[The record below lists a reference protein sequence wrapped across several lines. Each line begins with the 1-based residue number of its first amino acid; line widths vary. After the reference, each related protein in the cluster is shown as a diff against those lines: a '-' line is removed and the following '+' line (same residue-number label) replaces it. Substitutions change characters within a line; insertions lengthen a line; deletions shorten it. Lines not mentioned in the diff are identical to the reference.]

1 MAETPE
7 STATASPPPRRRGG
21 AMRGLRYLAIAV
33 IASVALAYGAREV
46 WDRFTHVHEYDARIK
61 ANMVTLASKV
71 EGVLLEL
78 AVDEGDRVERGQVL
92 ARLDDRIPKLR
103 VQGLE
108 AELAGLEA
116 ERRRLLVERGVMD
129 AQTSTRMLSR
139 ESDVRA
145 SKAGRSVLLTD
156 LALARS
162 ELRRAKALYER
173 RVVSKHALDQ
183 ASSKVDRIEADLQKV
198 DAETQAARAQ
208 MAEAEAER
216 RRLEVTDSELAML
229 DHRTA
234 RLMAELDQQRVDVDD
249 RLLRAPNDGL
259 IDRIFVE
266 QGEFVN
272 DGQRML
278 LLHDPSELW
287 IEANIKETE
296 LSRLRVGQ
304 AVDVSVDA
312 YPDTGFKGTVERIGS
327 STTAN
332 FALLPTPNPSG
343 NFTKITQRVPV
354 RIGLERNGMALL
366 PGMMVEVNIDVRDR

>member
-7 STATASPPPRRRGG
+7 SAAASPPPMRRSG
-21 AMRGLRYLAIAV
+21 AMRRLRYVAIAV
-33 IASVALAYGAREV
+33 VACVALVYGGREI

-71 EGVLLEL
+71 EGVILEL
-78 AVDEGDRVERGQVL
+78 AVNEGDRVETGQVL

-103 VQGLE
+103 VQGIE

-156 LALARS
+156 LDLARS
-162 ELRRAKALYER
+162 ELRRARALYER

-183 ASSKVDRIEADLQKV
+183 ANSKVDRIEADLQKV

-266 QGEFVN
+266 QGEYVN

-278 LLHDPSELW
+278 MLHDPGELW

-304 AVDVSVDA
+304 AVAVSVDA
-312 YPDTGFKGTVERIGS
+312 YPDTEFTGTVERIGS
-327 STTAN
+327 TTTAN

-354 RIGLERNGMALL
+354 RIGLERNGMTLL
-366 PGMMVEVNIDVRDR
+366 PGMMVEVNVDVRDR

>member
-7 STATASPPPRRRGG
+7 SAAAAPPPARRGG
-21 AMRGLRYLAIAV
+21 AMRRLRYLAIAV
-33 IASVALAYGAREV
+33 IACVALAYGAREV

-71 EGVLLEL
+71 DGVIVEL
-78 AVDEGDRVERGQVL
+78 AVDEGDRVEGGQVL

-103 VQGLE
+103 VQGIE

-129 AQTSTRMLSR
+129 AQTSTKMLTR

-145 SKAGRSVLLTD
+145 SKAGRSVLLAD
-156 LALARS
+156 LDLARS

-173 RVVSKHALDQ
+173 RVVSKQALDK
-183 ASSKVDRIEADLQKV
+183 ASSKVDRILADLQKV

-216 RRLEVTDSELAML
+216 RRLEVIDSELAML

-234 RLMAELDQQRVDVDD
+234 RLLAELDQQRVDVDD

-259 IDRIFVE
+259 VDRIFVE
-266 QGEFVN
+266 EGEFVN

-278 LLHDPSELW
+278 LLHDPSDLW

-304 AVDVSVDA
+304 AVAVSVDA
-312 YPDTGFKGTVERIGS
+312 YPDTDFTGTVERIGS
-327 STTAN
+327 TTTAN

-354 RIGLERNGMALL
+354 RIGLERNGMTLL

>member
-7 STATASPPPRRRGG
+7 TAAAPPPPARRGG
-21 AMRGLRYLAIAV
+21 AMRRLRYLAIAV
-33 IASVALAYGAREV
+33 IACAALAYGGREV

-71 EGVLLEL
+71 EGVILEL
-78 AVDEGDRVERGQVL
+78 AVDEGDRVETGQVL
-92 ARLDDRIPKLR
+92 ARLDDRIPRLR
-103 VQGLE
+103 VQGIE

-156 LALARS
+156 LDLARS
-162 ELRRAKALYER
+162 ELRRARALYER

-183 ASSKVDRIEADLQKV
+183 ANSKVDRIEADLQKV

-266 QGEFVN
+266 QGEYVN

-278 LLHDPSELW
+278 MLHDPGELW

-304 AVDVSVDA
+304 AVAVSVDA
-312 YPDTGFKGTVERIGS
+312 YPDTEFTGTVERIGS
-327 STTAN
+327 TTTAN

-354 RIGLERNGMALL
+354 RIALERNGMTLL

>member
-7 STATASPPPRRRGG
+7 STAAAAPPPRRRRG

-33 IASVALAYGAREV
+33 IACVALAYGAREV

-71 EGVLLEL
+71 DGVILEL
-78 AVDEGDRVERGQVL
+78 AVEEGDRVESGQVL

-108 AELAGLEA
+108 AELAGIEA

-145 SKAGRSVLLTD
+145 SRAGRSVLLSD
-156 LALARS
+156 LDLARS
-162 ELRRAKALYER
+162 ELRRARALYER

-183 ASSKVDRIEADLQKV
+183 ANSKVDRIEADLQKV

-234 RLMAELDQQRVDVDD
+234 RLMAELEQQRVDVDD

-266 QGEFVN
+266 QGEYVN

-278 LLHDPSELW
+278 MLHDPGELW

-304 AVDVSVDA
+304 AVAVSVDA
-312 YPDTGFKGTVERIGS
+312 YPD
-327 STTAN
+327 
-332 FALLPTPNPSG
+332 
-343 NFTKITQRVPV
+343 
-354 RIGLERNGMALL
+354 
-366 PGMMVEVNIDVRDR
+366 

>member
-7 STATASPPPRRRGG
+7 STAAAAPPARRRGG

-33 IASVALAYGAREV
+33 IACVALAYGAREV

-71 EGVLLEL
+71 EGVILEL

-156 LALARS
+156 LDLARS

-183 ASSKVDRIEADLQKV
+183 ANAKVDRIEADLAKGRCRDPVRTRPDGRGGGRASAPRSDRFRTRHAGPPRRQA
-198 DAETQAARAQ
+198 DGRAGPAAGRCGRPAAARAQ
-208 MAEAEAER
+208 
-216 RRLEVTDSELAML
+216 
-229 DHRTA
+229 
-234 RLMAELDQQRVDVDD
+234 
-249 RLLRAPNDGL
+249 
-259 IDRIFVE
+259 
-266 QGEFVN
+266 
-272 DGQRML
+272 
-278 LLHDPSELW
+278 
-287 IEANIKETE
+287 
-296 LSRLRVGQ
+296 
-304 AVDVSVDA
+304 
-312 YPDTGFKGTVERIGS
+312 
-327 STTAN
+327 
-332 FALLPTPNPSG
+332 
-343 NFTKITQRVPV
+343 
-354 RIGLERNGMALL
+354 
-366 PGMMVEVNIDVRDR
+366 

>member
-1 MAETPE
+1 MAEAPE
-7 STATASPPPRRRGG
+7 TAATAPPPARRGG
-21 AMRGLRYLAIAV
+21 AMRRLRYLAIAV
-33 IASVALAYGAREV
+33 IACVALAYGAREV

-71 EGVLLEL
+71 HGVIVEL
-78 AVDEGDRVERGQVL
+78 AVNEGDRVESGQVL
-92 ARLDDRIPKLR
+92 ARLDDRIPRLR
-103 VQGLE
+103 VQGIE

-129 AQTSTRMLSR
+129 AQTSTKMLTR

-145 SKAGRSVLLTD
+145 SKAGRSVLLAD
-156 LALARS
+156 LDLARS

-173 RVVSKHALDQ
+173 RVVSKHALDK
-183 ASSKVDRIEADLQKV
+183 ASSKVDRILADLQKV

-216 RRLEVTDSELAML
+216 RRLEVIDSELAML

-234 RLMAELDQQRVDVDD
+234 RLLAELDQQRVDVDD
-249 RLLRAPNDGL
+249 RLLRAPSDGL
-259 IDRIFVE
+259 VDRIFVE
-266 QGEFVN
+266 EGEFMN

-278 LLHDPSELW
+278 LLHDPSDLW

-296 LSRLRVGQ
+296 LGRLRVGQ
-304 AVDVSVDA
+304 VVAVSVDA
-312 YPDTGFKGTVERIGS
+312 YPDTDFAGTVERIGS
-327 STTAN
+327 TTTAN
-332 FALLPTPNPSG
+332 FALLPTPTPSG

-354 RIGLERNGMALL
+354 RIGLERNGMTLL

>member
-7 STATASPPPRRRGG
+7 TAAAPPPPARRGG
-21 AMRGLRYLAIAV
+21 AMRRLRYLAIAV
-33 IASVALAYGAREV
+33 IACAALAYGGREV

-71 EGVLLEL
+71 EGVILEL
-78 AVDEGDRVERGQVL
+78 AVDEGDRVETGQVL

-103 VQGLE
+103 VQGIE

-156 LALARS
+156 LDLARS
-162 ELRRAKALYER
+162 ELRRARALYER

-183 ASSKVDRIEADLQKV
+183 ANSKVDRIEADLQKV

-234 RLMAELDQQRVDVDD
+234 RLMAELEQQRVDVDD

-266 QGEFVN
+266 QGEYVN

-278 LLHDPSELW
+278 MLHDPGELW

-304 AVDVSVDA
+304 AVAVSVDA
-312 YPDTGFKGTVERIGS
+312 YPDTEFTGTVERIGS
-327 STTAN
+327 TTTAN

-354 RIGLERNGMALL
+354 RIALERNGMTLL

>member
-7 STATASPPPRRRGG
+7 TAAAPPPPARRGG
-21 AMRGLRYLAIAV
+21 AMRRLRYLAIAV
-33 IASVALAYGAREV
+33 IACAALAYGGREV

-71 EGVLLEL
+71 EGVILEL
-78 AVDEGDRVERGQVL
+78 AVDEGDRVETGQVL

-103 VQGLE
+103 VQGIE

-156 LALARS
+156 LDLARS
-162 ELRRAKALYER
+162 ELRRARALYER

-183 ASSKVDRIEADLQKV
+183 ANSKVDRIEADLQKV

-266 QGEFVN
+266 QGEYVN

-278 LLHDPSELW
+278 MLHDPGELW

-304 AVDVSVDA
+304 AVAVSVDA
-312 YPDTGFKGTVERIGS
+312 YPDTEFTGTVERIGS
-327 STTAN
+327 TTTAN

-354 RIGLERNGMALL
+354 RIALERNDMTLL

>member
-1 MAETPE
+1 M
-7 STATASPPPRRRGG
+7 RR
-21 AMRGLRYLAIAV
+21 LRYVAIAV
-33 IASVALAYGAREV
+33 IACAALAYGAREI

-71 EGVLLEL
+71 DGVILAL
-78 AVDEGDRVERGQVL
+78 AVEEGERVEAGQVL

-103 VQGLE
+103 VQGLK

-116 ERRRLLVERGVMD
+116 ERHRLLVERGVVD
-129 AQTSTRMLSR
+129 AQTSTRMRTR
-139 ESDVRA
+139 ESGVQA
-145 SKAGRSVLLTD
+145 SRAGRSVLLAD
-156 LALARS
+156 LDLARS
-162 ELRRAKALYER
+162 ELRRATALYKR
-173 RVVSKHALDQ
+173 RVVSRQALDQ
-183 ASSKVDRIEADLQKV
+183 ASARVDRIQADLKKV

-216 RRLEVTDSELAML
+216 RRLDVIDSELAML

-234 RLMAELDQQRVDVDD
+234 RLQAELDQQRVDVDD

-259 IDRIFVE
+259 VDRIFVE

-278 LLHDPSELW
+278 LLHDPDNLW

-304 AVDVSVDA
+304 TVAVSVDA
-312 YPDTGFKGTVERIGS
+312 YPETPFTGMVERIGS
-327 STTAN
+327 TTTAN

-354 RIGLERNGMALL
+354 RIGLERNGMMLL

>member
-1 MAETPE
+1 MAETAE
-7 STATASPPPRRRGG
+7 DAAAAPPRRSD
-21 AMRGLRYLAIAV
+21 AMRRLRYLAIAV
-33 IASVALAYGAREV
+33 VACIALAYGAREV

-61 ANMVTLASKV
+61 ANMVTLASRVDGVILEIAV
-71 EGVLLEL
+71 E
-78 AVDEGDRVERGQVL
+78 EGDGVEKGQVL
-92 ARLDDRIPKLR
+92 ARLDDRIPALR
-103 VQGLE
+103 VRGLE

-116 ERRRLLVERGVMD
+116 ERRRLLAERGVVD
-129 AQTSTRMLSR
+129 VQTSTKMRTR

-145 SKAGRSVLLTD
+145 SKAGRSVLLAD
-156 LALARS
+156 LDLARS
-162 ELRRAKALYER
+162 ELRRAQALYER

-183 ASSKVDRIEADLQKV
+183 ARAKVGRLEADLRKV

-208 MAEAEAER
+208 MAEAEADR
-216 RRLEVTDSELAML
+216 QRLDIVDSELAVL

-234 RLMAELDQQRVDVDD
+234 KLLAELEQQRVDADD
-249 RLLRAPNDGL
+249 RLLRAPSDGL
-259 IDRIFVE
+259 VDRIFVE

-278 LLHDPSELW
+278 LLHDPRELW

-296 LSRLRVGQ
+296 LSRLRIGQ
-304 AVDVSVDA
+304 PVSISVDA
-312 YPDTGFKGTVERIGS
+312 YPDTEFVGAVERIGS
-327 STTAN
+327 TTTAN

-354 RIGLERNGMALL
+354 RIGLDGNGKTLL